1 MDRISCT
8 LGMLSIVHIVNILFH
23 QGSTQL
29 LMSKYVAMEKSDV
42 TKHPLSLSR
51 LTFGQGHS
59 FHRVIIEYDLVFVI
73 VNIEAVGW

>member
-1 MDRISCT
+1 
-8 LGMLSIVHIVNILFH
+8 
-23 QGSTQL
+23 
-29 LMSKYVAMEKSDV
+29 MSKYVAMEKSDV

-73 VNIEAVGW
+73 VNIEAVSW